1 MERKIRGEEK
11 KAEMEL
17 RKLRIDVIT
26 TAREI
31 CTADYDEK
39 KYYLFFWNVD
49 MYE

>member
-31 CTADYDEK
+31 CQLTMMRRSAIYFLECRH
-39 KYYLFFWNVD
+39 V
-49 MYE
+49 